1 MKTFPA
7 ILFIITFN
15 SLFRDTDEAPW
26 RRWRPVFRGFD
37 DGPELYVP
45 MGGKKWSTWE
55 KPAIATATLFAID
68 VDDETKKLIRDVYS
82 SSFRKAGNM
91 LAQGFIIIVL
101 IVKYGG

>member
-1 MKTFPA
+1 
-7 ILFIITFN
+7 
-15 SLFRDTDEAPW
+15 
-26 RRWRPVFRGFD
+26 
-37 DGPELYVP
+37 

-55 KPAIATATLFAID
+55 KPAIATLFATD